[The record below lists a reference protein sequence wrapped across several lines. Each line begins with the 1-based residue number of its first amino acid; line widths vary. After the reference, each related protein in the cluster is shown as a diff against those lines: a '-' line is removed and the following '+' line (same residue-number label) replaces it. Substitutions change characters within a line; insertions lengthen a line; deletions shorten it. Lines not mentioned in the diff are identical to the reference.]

1 MITTVLRRKS
11 RLAVLV
17 VGAAV
22 VLALLWTAASAQP
35 QQPPFLLYGEGDPED
50 IVSVYDV
57 DGQELGVV
65 TVTSDGTWHVNV
77 KCDSDNVQSIS
88 FRLNGDTVRAEIA
101 QTGADQAN
109 VLLTPMSDAT
119 NQGSVGETAGTT
131 DSDELTGEDEDLGDG
146 SVDADNDLSGDEPT
160 SGDGSVD
167 ADNDLSGDE
176 PASGDGSVDADN
188 DLSGDEP
195 ASGEPDASSDTSE
208 PSTGS
213 DEQAQNSG
221 YPESGSGGLAETG
234 PSTEALI
241 GTIALLALV
250 GVIAGLGAKMRRS
263 RNRA

>member
-176 PASGDGSVDADN
+176 PASG
-188 DLSGDEP
+188 
-195 ASGEPDASSDTSE
+195 EPDASSDTSE